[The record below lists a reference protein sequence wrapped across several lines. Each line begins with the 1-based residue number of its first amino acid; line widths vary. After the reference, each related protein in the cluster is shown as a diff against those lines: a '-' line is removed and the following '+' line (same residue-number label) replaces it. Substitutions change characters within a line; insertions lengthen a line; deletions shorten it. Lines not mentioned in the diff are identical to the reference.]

1 MLDIPPIT
9 ADGSIIEQE
18 EVKLPDIH
26 SFYTDSLKQVGAFD
40 AQVGKLIAL
49 NRKKRNLRVDLD
61 KLREDKTLDR
71 DETFIAMRII
81 AQNIKRE
88 IVPYVNYLIQSP
100 RSCVFTDLEDSMLST
115 ERVENEFTTLTRYP
129 GYFADFY
136 ATLDGAIAHGSATME
151 IIYDETKPGY
161 VSFSAIPA
169 EDFIYPLNMRDIA
182 SAPKLIRRYHF
193 TKTELKDYSK
203 KEGFNTQVAT
213 DVLERTSNDDS
224 TDFVVYK
231 VFTKIDG
238 IIYVGWLLEGNSSKF
253 FRDLRPFVSGV
264 FEQVTTLQPK
274 IGVDLF
280 GQPTITEEPVT
291 TWEPAKE
298 TEYPFKQWVYSR
310 TEDQLVANSMGRCE
324 SDTGLQEAQ
333 CSLWSGYVNANN
345 RSGNVYVSLAAKADP
360 GSKVEAIDFAIES
373 GRLINQPVTFTSHP
387 YPPLSMIDAA
397 QRLNVTSS
405 EAIGQISFA
414 TNNRVDSRKTA
425 EEIRSASSQN
435 AGLDSVAVVD
445 YSTFVQSVYAYA
457 WRIVQSAAL
466 RNAIPFLQTEGVNDI
481 QTIARNYLIKPAG
494 DTDVIKQE
502 EHPNNRLKMWP
513 IVSTI
518 SALAN
523 TFLLH
528 ILSEMFPADAKLYE
542 QILTQAASDNKFKE
556 ISGALIQMIE
566 GFLELPALAQ
576 DANVQ
581 SQRPKI
587 EQIKQALG

>member
-1 MLDIPPIT
+1 MAYT
-9 ADGSIIEQE
+9 E
-18 EVKLPDIH
+18 EPLEVVSEGPKLPSITE
-26 SFYTDSLKQVGAFD
+26 FYTETRKQVSAFD
-40 AQVGKLIAL
+40 SSVGRTITT
-49 NRKKRNLRVDLD
+49 NRKKRTLRVDLD
-61 KLREDKTLDR
+61 LLREDKTLDR

-100 RSCVFTDLEDSMLST
+100 RSCVFTDLEDVNAST
-115 ERVENEFTTLTRYP
+115 TRIETEFTTLTRYP

-136 ATLDGAIAHGSATME
+136 ATLDGAIAHGSAAME

-161 VSFSAIPA
+161 VCFSAIPA
-169 EDFIYPLNMRDIA
+169 EDFIYPLNLRDL
-182 SAPKLIRRYHF
+182 STAPKLVRRYHF
-193 TKTELKDYSK
+193 TRTELKEYSK
-203 KEGFNTQVAT
+203 KEGFDATVAEE
-213 DVLERTSNDDS
+213 VLSKDNSCDDS
-224 TDFVVYK
+224 KDYVVFK
-231 VFTKIDG
+231 VFTKIDS
-238 IIYVGWLLEGNSSKF
+238 IVYVAWLLEGNSSKY
-253 FRDLRPFVSGV
+253 FRELKPFVSGV
-264 FEQVTTLQPK
+264 FEQVTSLQLVPGTNEFGIPTLIP
-274 IGVDLF
+274 
-280 GQPTITEEPVT
+280 EPVT
-291 TWEPAKE
+291 TWEPASE
-298 TEYPFKQWVYSR
+298 TEYPFKQWVYNR
-310 TEDQLVANSMGRCE
+310 TEDQLVVNSMGRCE

-345 RSGNVYVSLAAKADP
+345 RSSNVYVSLSAKPDP
-360 GSKVEAIDFAIES
+360 GTKPEAIDFTIES

-387 YPPLSMIDAA
+387 YPPMSMIDAA

-445 YSTFVQSVYAYA
+445 YSTFIQSVYAYA

-466 RNAIPFLQTEGVNDI
+466 RGAIPFLQTDGMNDI
-481 QTIARNYLIKPAG
+481 ETIAKDYLIKPAG
-494 DTDVIKQE
+494 DTDVIQKE
-502 EHPNNRLKMWP
+502 ERLNNRLKMWP

-518 SALAN
+518 PSLAN
-523 TFLLH
+523 MFLLD
-528 ILSEMFPADAKLYE
+528 ILSEMFPADAKRYE
-542 QILTQAASDNKFKE
+542 QILAQAASDNKFKD
-556 ISGALIQMIE
+556 ISTALIQMIE

-587 EQIKQALG
+587 EQIKQAISQ